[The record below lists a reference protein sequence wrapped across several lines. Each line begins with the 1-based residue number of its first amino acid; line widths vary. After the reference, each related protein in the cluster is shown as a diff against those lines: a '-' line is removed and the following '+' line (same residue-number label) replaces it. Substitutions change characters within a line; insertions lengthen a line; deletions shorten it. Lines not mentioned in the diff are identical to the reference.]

1 MTTVIFL
8 ESGEGLSSL
17 RVLNIASLLLA
28 VVVGPLL
35 AASFPSPLS
44 SAQPSLSPS
53 LGGAYLLWPLSSS
66 RDGGRQPKESTGCHS
81 NIGQHGNVNPDFAN
95 FFRVAIYHSHK
106 ILPFSFT
113 RTQCGFSWDRS
124 VGRSSLLLSLPPNSV
139 VSVGGGVGRNQRS
152 LQPRD
157 KMYIRGG
164 FSGMSQCIFG
174 E

>member
-44 SAQPSLSPS
+44 SAQPSLSLS
-53 LGGAYLLWPLSSS
+53 LSRWCLSPL
-66 RDGGRQPKESTGCHS
+66 T
-81 NIGQHGNVNPDFAN
+81 
-95 FFRVAIYHSHK
+95 
-106 ILPFSFT
+106 
-113 RTQCGFSWDRS
+113 
-124 VGRSSLLLSLPPNSV
+124 SLLLEGRREAAKRKYRVSFQHWSTWKCQPWLCKFFQGCHLSFSQDSSFLFHSDTVRLFLGSIGRSVLFLPPNSV